1 MIIAKYTASASG
13 VLPTFNNGYIYEVT
27 EIAKD
32 GIYEVDITSEDAPTT
47 ISFSGKNE
55 LLTVEYLNI
64 EKVTTMLDMFVNCKQ
79 LTSLDLSG
87 WDTSAV
93 TNMRAVF
100 YNCSGLTSLDL
111 SGWDT
116 SKVTSMYDMFNG
128 CKQLTSLN
136 LSGWDTGK
144 VTDMTAMFRGC
155 SALTSLDLSGWDTGK
170 VTNMYAMFY
179 SCNQLTSLDVSGW
192 DTSQVTNMQYTFNS
206 CSALTSL
213 DLSGWDTG
221 EVTSMQNMF
230 NNCRALTSLDLSG
243 WDTSKVTDM
252 YQTFNE
258 CIALTA
264 LDVSGWDTGKVTNMQ
279 GTFRYCYTLTSLD
292 VSGFNTSKVTNMQY
306 TFSDCSALTSLDI
319 SGWDT
324 SQVTDMVYMF
334 YGCSALTSLDLSGFK
349 TSKVTDMGYM
359 FNNCSALTS
368 LDLSSWDTSAVT
380 SIYDIFAGCSA
391 LTSLDLSG
399 WDTSA
404 VTNMRGAFYNCKQL
418 TSLDLSNWVMN
429 GVDNSSFMFT
439 STPTSMHIGMLY
451 CSNET
456 VIKIAQQLTSC
467 TIWVKSTKASEYDI
481 SSVTFKDYTAV
492 SKDITL
498 SKPLENADRL
508 YWDGELKKYLIE
520 HSDGSIDETNITNQF
535 SIKAHEDITTVAC
548 SGDIKINVPFKVV
561 DEDYVYDISHEL
573 DYIKQSFELRFPDED
588 DVPEGWGFLGIQDEE
603 GTGLKAL
610 IDWIDTSSDEE
621 FLRDF
626 DQHFNR
632 DYTQRYFLLVIT
644 LGMVDNLGKNMMLD
658 TWDNKIFMPRFY
670 DCDTICSYDNSG
682 QLKFDVDIEMTQ
694 GYWNTSSSRLWT
706 RMRDLMHDELVAKYN
721 NMRQNG
727 LSYESLMHYFY
738 DEQIAKI
745 PQKYYNM
752 DYDIKYAPFADS
764 YMGMANGDVYEHLKR
779 WLTQRL
785 RFVDTLYDYAPSY
798 NNDVLTIRANTTE
811 PMTLYIETYTPVYQ
825 HLSWYNNQMDKKKI
839 DGKTRVEFT
848 GRAMAATDQEVL
860 IYGGSNIKRILG
872 ISSMNPNRMLIG
884 SATKL
889 IELDASNSP
898 LLADINAN
906 KANLSP
912 HTYLNKL
919 NLSNCPLLGGNLRLN
934 ASPLIR
940 EIDISGTAITGL
952 NLPSN
957 IRNLESMKLPNGIPS
972 LMLNDASMLHTLEFD
987 EGVSLSSVNMI
998 NCNKLVNTTNFDL
1011 TSVQSVLLD
1020 NSMNNYAELYF
1031 RDTSN
1036 LTLKNMPNLEKVIYE
1051 PNAEYEIF
1059 DKANIDNASVY
1070 TITTFNNPNLKT
1082 FMTTAPYRDS
1092 YNKKYPEIIEP
1103 DKLFIANKV
1112 DLSNTQFTDIRL
1124 LCTTD
1129 TNEMII
1135 PKTVKR
1141 LVVDSAYDLDTQYL
1155 TDGDY
1160 ETIHKDLAECYETDY
1175 IDEVYVS
1182 RGIQTNHIE
1191 FTAYEDELKIKTDF
1205 IRVKPGTQLI
1215 YNQQGLVYLSF
1226 SFYGYDRNKENGYEL
1241 AFGNGSVVG
1250 TLDFV
1255 VDVPNDVNYIQI
1267 IYGTRGYPNDSFYTQ
1282 YPDRSILTYEKLEHP
1297 NIIPTASDGSLIYSI
1312 HTKYKEN
1319 IDNVWDLEGLKME
1332 EYHVFG
1338 MNNDIK
1344 YEDDKLTM
1352 PNRTDEYDIDVEGL
1366 ELQNEVAVYMSS
1378 DPDYRPT
1385 FNDGFEYKTLITDCN
1400 DNGEYEIHLYSD
1412 DKPTSISFSN
1422 STAITYVGYLQLEK
1436 VTNLWDTFNNCKQLT
1451 SLDVRGWDTSQVTSM
1466 LATFYNCTQ
1475 LTSLD
1480 LSGWDTSAVTTMHD
1494 MFYGCKQLTSLDLSG
1509 FNTGKVTT
1517 MQGMFSGCS
1526 SLTSLDLSGWD
1537 TSALSTMYCM
1547 FQNCSALTSLDV
1559 SGWDTSAVDNM
1570 QNMFTNCKQLTSLD
1584 LSGWDTS
1591 KVTTMWDTFS
1601 GCNQLTSLDVSGWDT
1616 SKVATM
1622 YGMFNNCKQL
1632 TSLDVSTWNTSAVT
1646 NMYGTFANCSALTSL
1661 DLSGWD
1667 TSKVTSMQGMFQ
1679 NCSALTSLDLSG
1691 FDTSAVTSMQYTF
1704 NGCSGLTSLDL
1715 SGWDTRA
1722 VTNMQDT
1729 FSDCK
1734 QLTSL
1739 DVSGWDTSAV
1749 TNMSYMFRNCSALT
1763 SLDLSGWVTS
1773 QVTTMQ
1779 GTFQNCSGLTSLDVS
1794 GFNTSKVTNMYTMF
1808 SNCKQLTSLDVSGW
1822 DTSAVTNM
1830 GGMFDNCKQLTSL
1843 DVSGFDTSA
1852 VTNMQSMFNGCS
1864 ALTSLDLSGW
1874 DTSSVVTMHYTFNG
1888 CNQLTSLDLSGWDT
1902 IKVTGMMAMF
1912 GSCTQLTSLNAPIF
1926 YISVNL
1932 SVSPLNLDSALDII
1946 NKLASVQ
1953 TSQTLDLSN
1962 TTIAL
1967 LSDEHVIIAVNK
1979 GWTVV

>member
-1 MIIAKYTASASG
+1 MIVAKYTANASG
-13 VLPTFNNGYIYEVT
+13 VLPTFNDGYIYEVK

-32 GIYEVDITSEDAPTT
+32 GIYEVDITSEDAPTA
-47 ISFSGKNE
+47 ISFNGKIE
-55 LLTVEYLNI
+55 LLTVGYLNI
-64 EKVTTMLDMFVNCKQ
+64 EKVTSMQIMFYNCSR

-87 WDTSAV
+87 WDTGKV
-93 TNMRAVF
+93 TNMNAVF
-100 YNCSGLTSLDL
+100 S
-111 SGWDT
+111 
-116 SKVTSMYDMFNG
+116 
-128 CKQLTSLN
+128 
-136 LSGWDTGK
+136 
-144 VTDMTAMFRGC
+144 GC

-170 VTNMYAMFY
+170 VTNMKHAFY
-179 SCNQLTSLDVSGW
+179 NCNG
-192 DTSQVTNMQYTFNS
+192 
-206 CSALTSL
+206 
-213 DLSGWDTG
+213 
-221 EVTSMQNMF
+221 
-230 NNCRALTSLDLSG
+230 LTSLDLSG

-252 YQTFNE
+252 ELMFY
-258 CIALTA
+258 
-264 LDVSGWDTGKVTNMQ
+264 
-279 GTFRYCYTLTSLD
+279 
-292 VSGFNTSKVTNMQY
+292 
-306 TFSDCSALTSLDI
+306 DCS
-319 SGWDT
+319 G
-324 SQVTDMVYMF
+324 
-334 YGCSALTSLDLSGFK
+334 LTSLDLSGFD
-349 TSKVTDMGYM
+349 TSKIISMYGTFY
-359 FNNCSALTS
+359 NCSGLTT
-368 LDLSSWDTSAVT
+368 LDLSGWDTGEVIGMGRT
-380 SIYDIFAGCSA
+380 FQGCSG

-399 WDTSA
+399 WDTGK
-404 VTNMRGAFYNCKQL
+404 VTDMYGMFQGCSGL
-418 TSLDLSNWVMN
+418 TSLDLSNFDTSNVTDMREFML
-429 GVDNSSFMFT
+429 NSREQKDIALLYSSP
-439 STPTSMHIGMLY
+439 STIETIKSMMPLLKNKKH
-451 CSNET
+451 
-456 VIKIAQQLTSC
+456 
-467 TIWVKSTKASEYDI
+467 TIWVKEGLADQFIDDEYFTHKEYKQVTSDI
-481 SSVTFKDYTAV
+481 
-492 SKDITL
+492 IL

-508 YWDGELKKYLIE
+508 YWDGELKEYLIE
-520 HSDGSIDETNITNQF
+520 HSDGSIEETDITNQF
-535 SIKAHEDITTVAC
+535 SIKAHEDITTVEC
-548 SGDIKINVPFKVV
+548 SGNIKINMPFKVA

-588 DVPEGWGFLGIQDEE
+588 DVPEGWGFLNIPDEE
-603 GTGLKAL
+603 GTGLKHL

-621 FLRDF
+621 FIRDF

-632 DYTQRYFLLVIT
+632 DYTLRYFLLVIT

-682 QLKFDVDIEMTQ
+682 QLKFDVDIEMAQ

-706 RMRDLMHDELVAKYN
+706 RIRDLMHDELVVKYN

-934 ASPLIR
+934 TSPLIR

-987 EGVSLSSVNMI
+987 EGVSLSSVNMV

-1011 TSVQSVLLD
+1011 TSVPSVLLD

-1092 YNKKYPEIIEP
+1092 YNKEYPEIIEP

-1141 LVVDSAYDLDTQYL
+1141 LVVDSAYDLNTQYL

-1160 ETIHKDLAECYETDY
+1160 DTIHKDLAECYETDY
-1175 IDEVYVS
+1175 IDEV
-1182 RGIQTNHIE
+1182 RI
-1191 FTAYEDELKIKTDF
+1191 DKIYITEQISGYGVFEKGYIDDKGDF
-1205 IRVKPGTQLI
+1205 ISSEKQNTSDYIYYDTPYEINVQLLTAGYWKYTI
-1215 YNQQGLVYLSF
+1215 SVYDDNKIFLGQYKGALTENQTIKHII
-1226 SFYGYDRNKENGYEL
+1226 KENNVKYIR
-1241 AFGNGSVVG
+1241 FSVDWYVLIWRIEVK
-1250 TLDFV
+1250 TKE
-1255 VDVPNDVNYIQI
+1255 
-1267 IYGTRGYPNDSFYTQ
+1267 T
-1282 YPDRSILTYEKLEHP
+1282 P

-1312 HTKYKEN
+1312 HTKDKEN
-1319 IDNVWDLEGLKME
+1319 VNNVWDLEGLKME

-1344 YEDDKLTM
+1344 YEDDKLRM

-1366 ELQNEVAVYMSS
+1366 ELQNEVAVYMST

-1412 DKPTSISFSN
+1412 DKPTSISFQD
-1422 STAITYVGYLQLEK
+1422 STTTTHVGYLQLENVTNMTNMFHSCSALTSLDVSGWDTGK
-1436 VTNLWDTFNNCKQLT
+1436 VTSMYTTFQNCKQLT
-1451 SLDVRGWDTSQVTSM
+1451 SLDLSGLDTSQVTTMRGMFYDCSALTSLDVSGWDTSKVDSM
-1466 LATFYNCTQ
+1466 YHTFYGCSALTSLDVSGWDTGAVTTMYATFQNCSALTSLDVSGFKTSAVTTMYATFAGCSALTSLDVSGFKTSAVTTMYATFADCSGLTSLDLSGFDTSQ
-1475 LTSLD
+1475 VTTMQSMFYGCKQLTSLDLSGWDTSKVTDMSYMFNNCSGLTSLD
-1480 LSGWDTSAVTTMHD
+1480 LSGWDTSAVTTMHA
-1494 MFYGCKQLTSLDLSG
+1494 T
-1509 FNTGKVTT
+1509 
-1517 MQGMFSGCS
+1517 
-1526 SLTSLDLSGWD
+1526 
-1537 TSALSTMYCM
+1537 
-1547 FQNCSALTSLDV
+1547 FQYCSALTSLDV
-1559 SGWDTSAVDNM
+1559 SGWDTSEVTNM
-1570 QNMFTNCKQLTSLD
+1570 QSIFQNCSALTSLDLSGFNTSKVTTMQSMFYGCKQLTSLD

-1591 KVTTMWDTFS
+1591 KVTNMNYMFYNCS
-1601 GCNQLTSLDVSGWDT
+1601 GLTSLDLSGFNTSKVTTIQGMFYGCKQLTSLDVSGWDT
-1616 SKVATM
+1616 GKVTAM
-1622 YGMFNNCKQL
+1622 YQMFESCSAL
-1632 TSLDVSTWNTSAVT
+1632 TSLDVSGWDTGAVT
-1646 NMYGTFANCSALTSL
+1646 NMQFMFNGCSGLVSLDLSGFKTSKVTNMQYMFQNCSGLASLDVSGFKTSKVTNMQYMFNNCSALTSLDVSGWDTGAVTNMSYTFQNCSALTSL

-1667 TSKVTSMQGMFQ
+1667 TS
-1679 NCSALTSLDLSG
+1679 
-1691 FDTSAVTSMQYTF
+1691 AVTSM
-1704 NGCSGLTSLDL
+1704 N
-1715 SGWDTRA
+1715 
-1722 VTNMQDT
+1722 
-1729 FSDCK
+1729 
-1734 QLTSL
+1734 
-1739 DVSGWDTSAV
+1739 
-1749 TNMSYMFRNCSALT
+1749 YMFS
-1763 SLDLSGWVTS
+1763 
-1773 QVTTMQ
+1773 
-1779 GTFQNCSGLTSLDVS
+1779 
-1794 GFNTSKVTNMYTMF
+1794 
-1808 SNCKQLTSLDVSGW
+1808 
-1822 DTSAVTNM
+1822 
-1830 GGMFDNCKQLTSL
+1830 
-1843 DVSGFDTSA
+1843 
-1852 VTNMQSMFNGCS
+1852 GCS
-1864 ALTSLDLSGW
+1864 ALTSLD
-1874 DTSSVVTMHYTFNG
+1874 
-1888 CNQLTSLDLSGWDT
+1888 
-1902 IKVTGMMAMF
+1902 
-1912 GSCTQLTSLNAPIF
+1912 APIF
-1926 YISVNL
+1926 YISVSLNA
-1932 SVSPLNLDSALDII
+1932 SPLNLDSALDII
-1946 NKLASVQ
+1946 NKLNPNQ

-1962 TTIAL
+1962 TTMAL
-1967 LSDEHVIIAVNK
+1967 LSDEHIIIAVNK